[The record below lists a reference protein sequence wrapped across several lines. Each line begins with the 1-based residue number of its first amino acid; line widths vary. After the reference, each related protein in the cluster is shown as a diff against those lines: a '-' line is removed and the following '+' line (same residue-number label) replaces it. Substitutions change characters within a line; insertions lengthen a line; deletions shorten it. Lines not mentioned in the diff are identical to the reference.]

1 MKKFFITILTLLLLF
16 SFTACGEAKE
26 SSPKLKEWSAPEY
39 SDVTYGATVTVLPV
53 SVRDT
58 EENVYNAVVKVQDP
72 DRRNVKLENEQFT
85 ANVVG
90 EYTITYTVTAG
101 ETTESKSTSFDCIKT
116 YRDTLKEQ
124 LDLAA
129 ASKSSEEY
137 SAEKLAEIAK
147 IVEEGKTNIDLAA
160 DDKGAKAAYDEALS
174 KINAIQPS
182 VPVFGNWEL
191 GSESSYSL
199 TENDNGSVTVEREAV
214 PAGEYKSVSVAV
226 SDWVSSYDAFSFR
239 VKNNSATDTLTVRT
253 ILTVEEDKDASL
265 GEENIINDWG
275 NATVVTLKAGE
286 AKNITVAVP
295 QSDLLENGLLARV
308 HVRLNANGTQDST
321 YAVNATLSKP
331 VWETGSELRLGD
343 IAALYYPELFTIS
356 GDTVSFDYTDLGDKT
371 YQGVGVSIDN
381 FDKNAHKF
389 FSFEIK
395 NTGTTEIG
403 FDIRLVNDTG
413 SNDTLCKVELKA
425 GETLSYANW
434 VDYIFTNSPDAN
446 ELTKIEIIVNSGETI
461 AAGVTNGT
469 FVLENI
475 AFTAEGT
482 VLGGSAGYEVLP
494 AEAE

>member
-1 MKKFFITILTLLLLF
+1 M
-16 SFTACGEAKE
+16 
-26 SSPKLKEWSAPEY
+26 
-39 SDVTYGATVTVLPV
+39 
-53 SVRDT
+53 
-58 EENVYNAVVKVQDP
+58 
-72 DRRNVKLENEQFT
+72 
-85 ANVVG
+85 
-90 EYTITYTVTAG
+90 
-101 ETTESKSTSFDCIKT
+101 
-116 YRDTLKEQ
+116 
-124 LDLAA
+124 DLAA
-129 ASKSSEEY
+129 ASKSPEEY
-137 SAEKLAEIAK
+137 SAEKLAEIAE

-160 DDKGAKAAYDEALS
+160 DDKGAKEAYDEALK

-191 GSESSYSL
+191 GSEPSYSL
-199 TENDNGSVTVEREAV
+199 TDNGDGSVTVTRGEA
-214 PAGEYKSVSVAV
+214 PEGGEYKSVSVAV

-265 GEENIINDWG
+265 GEDNIINDWG
-275 NATVVTLKAGE
+275 NATVVTLQAGE
-286 AKNITVAVP
+286 EKNITVAVP

-331 VWETGSELRLGD
+331 EWETGSELRLGN

-356 GDTVSFDYTDLGDKT
+356 GDTVSFDYTNLGDKT

-403 FDIRLVNDTG
+403 FDIRLVNDTEK
-413 SNDTLCKVELKA
+413 NDTICKVTLQA
-425 GETLSYANW
+425 GATLRYANW
-434 VDYIFTNSPDAN
+434 VDYIFTNSPEAN

-461 AAGVTNGT
+461 AAGVTQGT

-475 AFTAEGT
+475 AFAAEGS

>member
-1 MKKFFITILTLLLLF
+1 M
-16 SFTACGEAKE
+16 
-26 SSPKLKEWSAPEY
+26 
-39 SDVTYGATVTVLPV
+39 
-53 SVRDT
+53 
-58 EENVYNAVVKVQDP
+58 
-72 DRRNVKLENEQFT
+72 
-85 ANVVG
+85 
-90 EYTITYTVTAG
+90 
-101 ETTESKSTSFDCIKT
+101 
-116 YRDTLKEQ
+116 
-124 LDLAA
+124 DLAA

-191 GSESSYSL
+191 GSEPSYSL
-199 TENDNGSVTVEREAV
+199 TENDDGSVTVTRGEV

-239 VKNNSATDTLTVRT
+239 VKNNSDADTLTVRT

-265 GEENIINDWG
+265 GEDNIINDWG
-275 NATVVTLKAGE
+275 NATVVTLQAGE
-286 AKNITVAVP
+286 EKNITVTVP

-331 VWETGSELRLGD
+331 KWETGSELRLGN

-356 GDTVSFDYTDLGDKT
+356 GDTVSFDYTNLGDKT

-403 FDIRLVNDTG
+403 FDIRLVNDTEK
-413 SNDTLCKVELKA
+413 NDTICKIKLKA
-425 GETLSYANW
+425 GETLRYANW

-461 AAGVTNGT
+461 AADVTQGT

-482 VLGGSAGYEVLP
+482 VLGGSGYEVLP

>member
-1 MKKFFITILTLLLLF
+1 MDLNRVIL
-16 SFTACGEAKE
+16 
-26 SSPKLKEWSAPEY
+26 Y
-39 SDVTYGATVTVLPV
+39 
-53 SVRDT
+53 
-58 EENVYNAVVKVQDP
+58 
-72 DRRNVKLENEQFT
+72 
-85 ANVVG
+85 
-90 EYTITYTVTAG
+90 
-101 ETTESKSTSFDCIKT
+101 
-116 YRDTLKEQ
+116 
-124 LDLAA
+124 
-129 ASKSSEEY
+129 
-137 SAEKLAEIAK
+137 
-147 IVEEGKTNIDLAA
+147 
-160 DDKGAKAAYDEALS
+160 
-174 KINAIQPS
+174 
-182 VPVFGNWEL
+182 
-191 GSESSYSL
+191 
-199 TENDNGSVTVEREAV
+199 GSVTVEREAV

-413 SNDTLCKVELKA
+413 SNDTICKIKLKA
-425 GETLSYANW
+425 GETLRYANW